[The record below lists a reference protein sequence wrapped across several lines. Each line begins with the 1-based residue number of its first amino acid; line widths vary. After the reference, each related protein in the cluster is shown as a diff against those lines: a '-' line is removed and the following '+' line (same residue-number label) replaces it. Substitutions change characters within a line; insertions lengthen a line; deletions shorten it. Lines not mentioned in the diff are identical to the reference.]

1 MTWNKLNSP
10 FSAVRRLLGTVR
22 AAHPL
27 RVGRPNQPLHLQPY
41 GMANAILRVI
51 L

>member
-1 MTWNKLNSP
+1 
-10 FSAVRRLLGTVR
+10 
-22 AAHPL
+22 
-27 RVGRPNQPLHLQPY
+27 VGRPNQPLHLQPY